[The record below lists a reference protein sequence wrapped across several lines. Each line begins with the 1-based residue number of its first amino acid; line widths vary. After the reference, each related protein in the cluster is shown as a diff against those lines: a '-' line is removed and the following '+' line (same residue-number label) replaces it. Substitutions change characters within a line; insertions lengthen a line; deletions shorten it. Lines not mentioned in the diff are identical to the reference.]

1 MRSFQQRLS
10 EFDAR
15 GVRVVGI
22 SVDAPDINQRQSQK
36 LGYTLPLLSDP
47 NVKVI
52 RRYDVLHPGAGPKG
66 ADIARPAE
74 FLLDSNSV
82 VRWVNL
88 TENIAVRA
96 RPEQVLQAIE
106 QLEHAAN
113 AETTRPLTT
122 DWNL

>member
-1 MRSFQQRLS
+1 MRSFQHRLS

-22 SVDAPDINQRQSQK
+22 SVDPPDINQTPIAKTGLHIPTTVRS
-36 LGYTLPLLSDP
+36 GDA
-47 NVKVI
+47 KVI

-74 FLLDSNSV
+74 FLLDSNGI

-96 RPEQVLQAIE
+96 RPEQVLEALN
-106 QLEHAAN
+106 QLGSAGQ
-113 AETTRPLTT
+113 
-122 DWNL
+122 